1 MGIRAKLRE
10 EKLRKKRELE
20 LNRSPQRSKFDDM
33 NSDTSDV
40 EDNPAPQKVR
50 KSRFDERRE
59 PVEEKSEPTNENKSE
74 SDSDGDTSPLQSREP
89 TKAEILEEMTFALR
103 KAMTEI
109 LLEVTNEEI
118 SGVAA
123 EVLKSE
129 TNKKSKHSVKK
140 SGLQG
145 VMANYGSDD
154 ENSSNS
160 SNSSSDEN
168 SDVEIENRM
177 KK

>member
-1 MGIRAKLRE
+1 M
-10 EKLRKKRELE
+10 
-20 LNRSPQRSKFDDM
+20 
-33 NSDTSDV
+33 
-40 EDNPAPQKVR
+40 QKNQLI
-50 KSRFDERRE
+50 SWALATHSLLYLIFYIFY
-59 PVEEKSEPTNENKSE
+59 
-74 SDSDGDTSPLQSREP
+74 SDSDEETSPLQSREP

-129 TNKKSKHSVKK
+129 TNKKSKSSVKK

-145 VMANYGSDD
+145 KLHCVFDIFKILGILWNFLV
-154 ENSSNS
+154 NSLGPF
-160 SNSSSDEN
+160 
-168 SDVEIENRM
+168 
-177 KK
+177 

>member
-1 MGIRAKLRE
+1 MGTIH
-10 EKLRKKRELE
+10 KKISADIL
-20 LNRSPQRSKFDDM
+20 SFS
-33 NSDTSDV
+33 NSFITIS
-40 EDNPAPQKVR
+40 N
-50 KSRFDERRE
+50 FYIFY
-59 PVEEKSEPTNENKSE
+59 
-74 SDSDGDTSPLQSREP
+74 SDSDEETSPLQSREP

-145 VMANYGSDD
+145 KLHCVFDIFKILGILWRFLFFGMFF
-154 ENSSNS
+154 
-160 SNSSSDEN
+160 
-168 SDVEIENRM
+168 
-177 KK
+177 

>member
-1 MGIRAKLRE
+1 
-10 EKLRKKRELE
+10 
-20 LNRSPQRSKFDDM
+20 
-33 NSDTSDV
+33 
-40 EDNPAPQKVR
+40 
-50 KSRFDERRE
+50 
-59 PVEEKSEPTNENKSE
+59 
-74 SDSDGDTSPLQSREP
+74 
-89 TKAEILEEMTFALR
+89 MTFALR

-145 VMANYGSDD
+145 KIWNFQNLGNFLGILWELFGDSLGTFGKSKHCV
-154 ENSSNS
+154 
-160 SNSSSDEN
+160 
-168 SDVEIENRM
+168 
-177 KK
+177 KKIWTSR

>member
-1 MGIRAKLRE
+1 
-10 EKLRKKRELE
+10 
-20 LNRSPQRSKFDDM
+20 
-33 NSDTSDV
+33 
-40 EDNPAPQKVR
+40 
-50 KSRFDERRE
+50 
-59 PVEEKSEPTNENKSE
+59 
-74 SDSDGDTSPLQSREP
+74 
-89 TKAEILEEMTFALR
+89 MTFALR

-145 VMANYGSDD
+145 KLRKLSLVRA
-154 ENSSNS
+154 SST
-160 SNSSSDEN
+160 
-168 SDVEIENRM
+168 
-177 KK
+177 

>member
-1 MGIRAKLRE
+1 MC
-10 EKLRKKRELE
+10 
-20 LNRSPQRSKFDDM
+20 Q
-33 NSDTSDV
+33 
-40 EDNPAPQKVR
+40 R
-50 KSRFDERRE
+50 KSFWRGTKCSQIVGLAQKIGTGTKRFETCKKTRHYTPKHIEILWELLAKKTDIL
-59 PVEEKSEPTNENKSE
+59 SFINSFITISNYYIFY
-74 SDSDGDTSPLQSREP
+74 SDSDEETSPLQSREP

-145 VMANYGSDD
+145 KICNFQNLG
-154 ENSSNS
+154 EFFGNSLGTFWGFFGNLW
-160 SNSSSDEN
+160 
-168 SDVEIENRM
+168 EI
-177 KK
+177 